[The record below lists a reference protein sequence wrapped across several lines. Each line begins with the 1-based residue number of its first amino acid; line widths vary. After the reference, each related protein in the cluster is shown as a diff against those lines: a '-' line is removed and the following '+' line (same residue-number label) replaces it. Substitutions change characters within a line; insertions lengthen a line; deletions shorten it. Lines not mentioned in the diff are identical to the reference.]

1 MIIQITNKQNLYK
14 QNMLHEIKTQGEIKN
29 SCY

>member
-1 MIIQITNKQNLYK
+1 MIIQITNKQKLLET
-14 QNMLHEIKTQGEIKN
+14 NMLYEIKTQGEIKN